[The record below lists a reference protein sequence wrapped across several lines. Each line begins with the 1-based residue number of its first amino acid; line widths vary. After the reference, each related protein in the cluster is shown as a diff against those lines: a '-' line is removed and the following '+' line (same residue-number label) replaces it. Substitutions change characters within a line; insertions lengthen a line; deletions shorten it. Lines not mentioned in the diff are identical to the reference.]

1 MDGRVKPGHDDMGAH
16 GLNLA
21 THRRDQVACPP
32 LADYGR
38 EARAM
43 VASATPRSTV
53 PPRRLGIIGSIV
65 GVLALM
71 AAVLPHWVV
80 PIVFPPPPA
89 DKVIVDTGHRIKDRI
104 VAKVKGVEY
113 QAPKVE
119 KSAGRSWSET
129 ASVAAISL
137 GLLAVLFSVLSL
149 IFREE
154 RLLAA
159 VAAALGT
166 GAIAIEISFVMMG
179 VLILIVVL
187 YVVGNIIGL
196 F

>member
-1 MDGRVKPGHDDMGAH
+1 MA
-16 GLNLA
+16 
-21 THRRDQVACPP
+21 
-32 LADYGR
+32 
-38 EARAM
+38 
-43 VASATPRSTV
+43 ASATTSSAAPS
-53 PPRRLGIIGSIV
+53 RRLGIIGSIV

-119 KSAGRSWSET
+119 KSAGRSWSEA
-129 ASVAAISL
+129 ASATAISL
-137 GLLAVLFSVLSL
+137 GLLAILLSVLSL

-159 VAAALGT
+159 VAATLGT
-166 GAIAIEISFVMMG
+166 GAIAIEISFVMIG
-179 VLILIVVL
+179 ALILIAIL
-187 YVVGNIIGL
+187 YVAGNIIGL

>member
-1 MDGRVKPGHDDMGAH
+1 M
-16 GLNLA
+16 
-21 THRRDQVACPP
+21 TT
-32 LADYGR
+32 
-38 EARAM
+38 
-43 VASATPRSTV
+43 SATTSSAAPS
-53 PPRRLGIIGSIV
+53 RRLGIIGSIV

-119 KSAGRSWSET
+119 KSAGRSWSEI
-129 ASVAAISL
+129 ASVTAISL
-137 GLLAVLFSVLSL
+137 GLLAILFSVLSM

-159 VAAALGT
+159 VAATLGT

-179 VLILIVVL
+179 VLILIAIL
-187 YVVGNIIGL
+187 YVIGNIIGL

>member
-1 MDGRVKPGHDDMGAH
+1 M
-16 GLNLA
+16 
-21 THRRDQVACPP
+21 T
-32 LADYGR
+32 
-38 EARAM
+38 
-43 VASATPRSTV
+43 ASATPSSTV
-53 PPRRLGIIGSIV
+53 PSRRLGIIGSIV

-71 AAVLPHWVV
+71 AAVLPRWVV

-89 DKVIVDTGHRIKDRI
+89 DKVIVDTGHRIKDRVI
-104 VAKVKGVEY
+104 AKVKGVEY

-129 ASVAAISL
+129 ASVIAISL
-137 GLLAVLFSVLSL
+137 GLLAILFSVLSL

-166 GAIAIEISFVMMG
+166 GAIAIEISFVMIG
-179 VLILIVVL
+179 ALILIAIL

>member
-1 MDGRVKPGHDDMGAH
+1 M
-16 GLNLA
+16 
-21 THRRDQVACPP
+21 T
-32 LADYGR
+32 
-38 EARAM
+38 
-43 VASATPRSTV
+43 ASASTSSAL
-53 PPRRLGIIGSIV
+53 PSRRLGIIGSIV

-80 PIVFPPPPA
+80 PMIFPPPPA
-89 DKVIVDTGHRIKDRI
+89 DQVIVDTGHRIKDRVI
-104 VAKVKGVEY
+104 ARVKGVEY

-129 ASVAAISL
+129 ASATAISL
-137 GLLAVLFSVLSL
+137 GLLAILLSVLAL

-159 VAAALGT
+159 VAATLGT
-166 GAIAIEISFVMMG
+166 GAIAIEISFVMIG
-179 VLILIVVL
+179 ALILIAIL

-196 F
+196 L

>member
-1 MDGRVKPGHDDMGAH
+1 MI
-16 GLNLA
+16 
-21 THRRDQVACPP
+21 
-32 LADYGR
+32 
-38 EARAM
+38 
-43 VASATPRSTV
+43 ASATSSSISPS
-53 PPRRLGIIGSIV
+53 RRLGIIGSIV

-104 VAKVKGVEY
+104 SAKLKGVEY

-137 GLLAVLFSVLSL
+137 GLLAILFSVLSL
-149 IFREE
+149 VFREE

-159 VAAALGT
+159 VAATLGT
-166 GAIAIEISFVMMG
+166 GAMAIEISFFMMG
-179 VLILIVVL
+179 ALVLIAIL

>member
-1 MDGRVKPGHDDMGAH
+1 MI
-16 GLNLA
+16 
-21 THRRDQVACPP
+21 
-32 LADYGR
+32 
-38 EARAM
+38 
-43 VASATPRSTV
+43 ASATTSSTV
-53 PPRRLGIIGSIV
+53 PSRRLGIIGSIV

-80 PIVFPPPPA
+80 PLVFPPPPA
-89 DKVIVDTGHRIKDRI
+89 DKVIVDTGHRIKDRVI
-104 VAKVKGVEY
+104 AKVKGVEY

-129 ASVAAISL
+129 ASVTAISL
-137 GLLAVLFSVLSL
+137 GLLAILLSVLSL
-149 IFREE
+149 ISREE

-159 VAAALGT
+159 VAATLGT
-166 GAIAIEISFVMMG
+166 GAIAIEISFFMIG
-179 VLILIVVL
+179 ALILIAIL

>member
-1 MDGRVKPGHDDMGAH
+1 MTSSA
-16 GLNLA
+16 
-21 THRRDQVACPP
+21 
-32 LADYGR
+32 
-38 EARAM
+38 
-43 VASATPRSTV
+43 ASSSAV
-53 PPRRLGIIGSIV
+53 PSRRLGIIGSIV

-89 DKVIVDTGHRIKDRI
+89 DQVIVDTGHRIKDRVI
-104 VAKVKGVEY
+104 ARVKGVEY

-129 ASVAAISL
+129 ASATAISL
-137 GLLAVLFSVLSL
+137 GLLAILLSVLAL

-159 VAAALGT
+159 VAATLGT
-166 GAIAIEISFVMMG
+166 GAIAIEISFVMIG
-179 VLILIVVL
+179 ALILIAIL

-196 F
+196 L

>member
-1 MDGRVKPGHDDMGAH
+1 M
-16 GLNLA
+16 
-21 THRRDQVACPP
+21 T
-32 LADYGR
+32 
-38 EARAM
+38 
-43 VASATPRSTV
+43 ASAAPSSAASS
-53 PPRRLGIIGSIV
+53 RRLGIIGSIV

-129 ASVAAISL
+129 ASVTAISL
-137 GLLAVLFSVLSL
+137 GLLAILFSVLSL

-159 VAAALGT
+159 VAATLGT

-179 VLILIVVL
+179 ALILIAIL
-187 YVVGNIIGL
+187 YVIGNIIGL

>member
-1 MDGRVKPGHDDMGAH
+1 MI
-16 GLNLA
+16 
-21 THRRDQVACPP
+21 
-32 LADYGR
+32 
-38 EARAM
+38 
-43 VASATPRSTV
+43 ASATTSSTV
-53 PPRRLGIIGSIV
+53 PSRRLGIIGSIV

-80 PIVFPPPPA
+80 PLVFPPPPA
-89 DKVIVDTGHRIKDRI
+89 DKVIVDTGLRIKDRVI
-104 VAKVKGVEY
+104 AKVKGLEY

-129 ASVAAISL
+129 ASVTAISL
-137 GLLAVLFSVLSL
+137 GLLAILLSVLSL
-149 IFREE
+149 ISREE

-159 VAAALGT
+159 VAATLGT
-166 GAIAIEISFVMMG
+166 GAIAIEISFFMIG
-179 VLILIVVL
+179 ALILIAIL

>member
-1 MDGRVKPGHDDMGAH
+1 M
-16 GLNLA
+16 
-21 THRRDQVACPP
+21 T
-32 LADYGR
+32 
-38 EARAM
+38 
-43 VASATPRSTV
+43 ASATPSSAM
-53 PPRRLGIIGSIV
+53 PSRRLGIIGSIV

-104 VAKVKGVEY
+104 VAKVKGVEFK
-113 QAPKVE
+113 APDLE
-119 KSAGRSWSET
+119 KSAGRSWSDI
-129 ASVAAISL
+129 ASVTAISL
-137 GLLAVLFSVLSL
+137 GLLAILLSVLSL

-166 GAIAIEISFVMMG
+166 GAIAIEISFLLMG
-179 VLILIVVL
+179 VLILIAFL
-187 YVVGNIIGL
+187 YVVGSIIGL

>member
-1 MDGRVKPGHDDMGAH
+1 M
-16 GLNLA
+16 LA
-21 THRRDQVACPP
+21 F
-32 LADYGR
+32 
-38 EARAM
+38 
-43 VASATPRSTV
+43 
-53 PPRRLGIIGSIV
+53 I
-65 GVLALM
+65 

-80 PIVFPPPPA
+80 PMVYPPPPA
-89 DKVIVDTGHRIKDRI
+89 DQVIVDTGHRIKDRI
-104 VAKVKGVEY
+104 VARVKGVEY

-119 KSAGRSWSET
+119 KSAGRSWSEI

-137 GLLAVLFSVLSL
+137 GLLAILFSVLSL

-159 VAAALGT
+159 VAATLGT
-166 GAIAIEISFVMMG
+166 GAIATEISFVMIG
-179 VLILIVVL
+179 ALILIAIL

>member
-1 MDGRVKPGHDDMGAH
+1 MSSS
-16 GLNLA
+16 
-21 THRRDQVACPP
+21 
-32 LADYGR
+32 
-38 EARAM
+38 
-43 VASATPRSTV
+43 SATISTV
-53 PPRRLGIIGSIV
+53 PSRRLGIIGSIV
-65 GVLALM
+65 GILALM

-89 DKVIVDTGHRIKDRI
+89 DQVIVETGHRIRDRVI
-104 VAKVKGVEY
+104 ARVKGVEY
-113 QAPKVE
+113 QTPKVE

-129 ASVAAISL
+129 ASVTAISL
-137 GLLAVLFSVLSL
+137 GLLAVLLSVLAL

-159 VAAALGT
+159 VAATLGT
-166 GAIAIEISFVMMG
+166 GAIAIEISFVVIG
-179 VLILIVVL
+179 ALILIAIL

>member
-1 MDGRVKPGHDDMGAH
+1 MI
-16 GLNLA
+16 
-21 THRRDQVACPP
+21 
-32 LADYGR
+32 
-38 EARAM
+38 
-43 VASATPRSTV
+43 ASATTSSAV
-53 PPRRLGIIGSIV
+53 PSRRLGIIGSIV

-80 PIVFPPPPA
+80 PLVFPPPPA
-89 DKVIVDTGHRIKDRI
+89 DKVIVDTGHRIKDRVI
-104 VAKVKGVEY
+104 ARVKGVEY

-129 ASVAAISL
+129 ASVTAISL
-137 GLLAVLFSVLSL
+137 GLLAILLSVLSL
-149 IFREE
+149 ISREE

-159 VAAALGT
+159 VAATLGT
-166 GAIAIEISFVMMG
+166 GAIAIEISFFMIG
-179 VLILIVVL
+179 ALILIAIL